1 MHFALTDEQRA
12 LQDAVRSYLRDRF
25 GPEKVREVYDDPAGD
40 GDPAELWKALG
51 EQGWLAV
58 MVPEEH
64 DGIGLGLLDASVI
77 ARALGAGT
85 VPGPWL
91 GTVLAAQALRLAGS
105 AEQQG
110 SWLPRLAA
118 GEVRGAVALLRP
130 GCSPSPAY
138 APASSDGGTLSGR
151 LELVEYAHVADLL
164 VVAASDDRGGVGL
177 HLVDPEAD
185 GVTVT
190 RCEALDRT
198 TRTSTVE
205 LAGVEAERLEGSGEA
220 VLQQLLDGA
229 AVLVAADLVGIA
241 RTALTA
247 TVEYDKTRVQFGRP
261 VGSFQAIK
269 HALADLHT
277 AVTMAEH
284 AATYAAFAVDTDRE
298 DARLAVS
305 IAKSKAADTARQ
317 ATSDMIQY
325 HGGIGFTWEHDAHFF
340 FKRAKRL
347 EYAYGDAAQHRE
359 RIAALLVDSA
369 VGGGLG
375 QGGSEGGSTTVGGR
389 GGGQGT
395 GVSAGAAGSAGVGAE
410 TGA

>member
-1 MHFALTDEQRA
+1 MFFQLTDEQRA

-25 GPEKVREVYDDPAGD
+25 GPEKVREVYDDPSGD
-40 GDPAELWKALG
+40 GDPAELWKALS

-64 DGIGLGLLDASVI
+64 DGIGLGLLDASII
-77 ARALGAGT
+77 ARAFGAGT

-91 GTVLAAQALRLAGS
+91 GTVLAAEAVRLAGS
-105 AEQQG
+105 AEQQA

-118 GEVRGAVALLRP
+118 GEVKGAVALVKP
-130 GCSPSPAY
+130 GASPLPAN
-138 APASSDGGTLSGR
+138 APATSDGGTLSGV
-151 LELVEYAHVADLL
+151 LQLVEYAHVADVL
-164 VVAASDDRGGVGL
+164 VVAAADGL
-177 HLVDPEAD
+177 HLVDPKAD
-185 GVTVT
+185 GVSIT
-190 RCEALDRT
+190 RCEALDRS

-205 LAGVEAERLEGSGEA
+205 LSGVTGERLEGSSDD
-220 VLQQLLDGA
+220 VLQQLLDRA
-229 AVLVAADLVGIA
+229 AVLVAGDLVGIA
-241 RTALTA
+241 RKALFE

-269 HALADLHT
+269 HHLADLHT

-284 AATYAAFAVDTDRE
+284 AATYAAFAVDTGRE
-298 DARLAVS
+298 DATLAVS

-317 ATSDMIQY
+317 AVSDMIQY

-359 RIAALLVDSA
+359 RIAKLLVDRA
-369 VGGGLG
+369 AG
-375 QGGSEGGSTTVGGR
+375 QVDAEGGADGGQTTVGGAA
-389 GGGQGT
+389 GGQGA
-395 GVSAGAAGSAGVGAE
+395 GVAAGATA
-410 TGA
+410 